1 MEELTHVDLKV
12 LFSSKVL
19 FGTMANTEKKIA
31 SKSVTANRS
40 IQRFCQKPC
49 RYKSIF
55 NFLKTTKR
63 CHTFHS

>member
-1 MEELTHVDLKV
+1 MLELTHVDLKV

-19 FGTMANTEKKIA
+19 FDTMANTEKKLRPKVLPLTA
-31 SKSVTANRS
+31 TFKDSV
-40 IQRFCQKPC
+40 KEPC

-63 CHTFHS
+63 CHTIHS